1 MYLEL
6 YGLKSSPFNITSD
19 PQFFFES
26 FSHKEALA
34 ALIYGIRER
43 KGIIL
48 ISGEVGTGKTTLCK
62 ALLKKLPSQIK
73 TSLILNPYFSEVQ
86 LLRAIAEDFGLEI
99 KKRSRLDIVGK
110 LNSFLVDISL
120 AGENAVLII
129 DEAQNLANRQLEQI
143 RLLSN
148 LETAKEKLLQIVL
161 VGQPELKEKLNKFNL
176 RQIQQRVFVRH
187 NIFPLK
193 EEEVKEYVEYR
204 LQQAGTTE
212 INILPES
219 YKVIYE
225 FSKGIPRLVN
235 MICDRALL
243 LGFVK
248 NSKVFDR
255 EMFRA
260 CIEELK

>member
-1 MYLEL
+1 MYLEA

-26 FSHKEALA
+26 LSHKEALS
-34 ALIYGIRER
+34 ALVYGIQER

-48 ISGEVGTGKTTLCK
+48 ITGEVGTGKTTLCK
-62 ALLKKLPSQIK
+62 TLLKKLPLEVK

-86 LLRAIAEDFGLEI
+86 LLRAIVEDFGLEVR
-99 KKRSRLDIVGK
+99 KRSRLDIVEK
-110 LNSFLVDISL
+110 LNSFLVNISL
-120 AGENAVLII
+120 SGENAVLII
-129 DEAQNLANRQLEQI
+129 DEAQNLTSRQLEQI

-148 LETAKEKLLQIVL
+148 LETAKDKLLQIIL
-161 VGQPELKEKLNKFNL
+161 VGQPELKEKLNKFGL
-176 RQIQQRVFVRH
+176 RQIRQRIFVKH
-187 NIFPLK
+187 DIFPLR

-204 LQQAGTTE
+204 LQQSGTSE
-212 INILPES
+212 ISILPES

-248 NSKVFDR
+248 EKKVFDQ
-255 EMFRA
+255 EMFKVCMR
-260 CIEELK
+260 ELL

>member
-1 MYLEL
+1 MYLGV

-26 FSHKEALA
+26 LSHKEALA
-34 ALIYGIRER
+34 ALIYGIEER

-48 ISGEVGTGKTTLCK
+48 ITGEVGTGKTTLCK
-62 ALLKKLPSQIK
+62 ALLKKLPLQVR

-99 KKRSRLDIVGK
+99 KKRSRLDIVEK
-110 LNSFLVDISL
+110 LNSFLVNISL
-120 AGENAVLII
+120 SGENAVLII
-129 DEAQNLANRQLEQI
+129 DEAQNLTSRQLEQI

-148 LETAKEKLLQIVL
+148 LETAKDKLLQIIL
-161 VGQPELKEKLNKFNL
+161 VGQPELKEKLGKFNL
-176 RQIQQRVFVRH
+176 RQIRQRIFVKH
-187 NIFPLK
+187 DISPLK

-204 LQQAGTTE
+204 LRQAGTTE

-248 NSKVFDR
+248 ERKTFDQ
-255 EMFRA
+255 EMFKA
-260 CIEELK
+260 CMKELL